1 MCPRWSNASGVL
13 AVADANGPGSKTR
26 AVKSDERQ
34 AGQPAG
40 RRSAIRA
47 FIALFVFIAILA
59 GVYLAQPDNFILYI
73 KAFHVIA
80 VISWMAGLLYMP
92 RLFIYHSDA
101 EPGSQQSE
109 TFKMMEQRLYRI
121 IMNPAMM
128 ISWALGLYLAWDLYG
143 FEGGWLHAKIGF
155 VVLMT
160 LVHVRFGRAVRRFA
174 ADGERKSPRYWRI
187 VNELPT
193 ILMVLIVILVIVKPF

>member
-1 MCPRWSNASGVL
+1 M
-13 AVADANGPGSKTR
+13 ADGNGPAHQVDKR
-26 AVKSDERQ
+26 EADNRE

-47 FIALFVFIAILA
+47 FVALFVFIAILA

-128 ISWALGLYLAWDLYG
+128 ISWVLGLYLAYDLYD
-143 FEGGWLHAKIGF
+143 FQGGWLHAKIGL

-160 LVHVRFGRAVRRFA
+160 VVHVRFGRAVRRFA
-174 ADGERKSPRYWRI
+174 ADGQRKSPRYWRI